1 MDNLEFNFLV
11 HIASLYKGVQLC
23 LPTQIISRRKIGR
36 SEANAEGG
44 GSTHDRDAKQLTA
57 IDVPSHQ
64 IENMKRIT
72 TSRSLKILPRK
83 QRLEQVDRRCNRY
96 HPMRTLLQLHRPAP
110 LATTTSYNLKKA
122 ISEVSCRYYT
132 RVIYQYPSKKVGN
145 GNGDT
150 SHDIPE
156 LLPPSPRT
164 RSNVVRF
171 INPWV
176 DLSHVTDDAVL
187 AQKVDSVT
195 RTFGVVAGLM
205 CSLSA
210 AALAVIPSA
219 DEEHSIAS
227 KNNGI
232 RSGKKRDDLVK
243 ESQSDSATI
252 NVKKCSTGVDKGSMI
267 RHHNTQSM
275 YNPNK
280 WSASRRNIALGY
292 NWRAVVKGI
301 GRYLCCMLR
310 WILLFIGLCYGTER
324 CSKCLAC
331 VYSSWRDKV

>member
-1 MDNLEFNFLV
+1 
-11 HIASLYKGVQLC
+11 
-23 LPTQIISRRKIGR
+23 
-36 SEANAEGG
+36 
-44 GSTHDRDAKQLTA
+44 
-57 IDVPSHQ
+57 
-64 IENMKRIT
+64 MKRII

-110 LATTTSYNLKKA
+110 LVTTTSYHLKKA

-176 DLSHVTDDAVL
+176 DLSNVTDDAVL

-219 DEEHSIAS
+219 DEEHSIGS

-232 RSGKKRDDLVK
+232 RSGKSRDDLVK

-275 YNPNK
+275 YNPNGQQVAGTSLLATIGGLSSK
-280 WSASRRNIALGY
+280 ELADIYAACCAGSFYSSVCAMGLSAVLNA
-292 NWRAVVKGI
+292 W
-301 GRYLCCMLR
+301 
-310 WILLFIGLCYGTER
+310 
-324 CSKCLAC
+324 LAC
-331 VYSSWRDKV
+331 TPAGGTKCECGSRLHITV